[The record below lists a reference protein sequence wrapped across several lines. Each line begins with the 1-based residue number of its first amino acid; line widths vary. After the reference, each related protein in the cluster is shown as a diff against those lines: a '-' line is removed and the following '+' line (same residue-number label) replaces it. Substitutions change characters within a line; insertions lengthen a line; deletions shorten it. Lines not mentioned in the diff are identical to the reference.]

1 VIQTTDIESMD
12 DLDAG
17 QRRGVSRS
25 DQAYRFIVE
34 GIQSGRLVPG
44 TRLRETEL
52 AERTGLSRTPIR
64 EALSRLQLEGLL
76 TMDAARGLIVTE
88 LDHSMASELYAMR
101 EVLEGTA
108 ARLAARHASDVE
120 IDFLREINV
129 RDAELT
135 TAEALAAN
143 NRLFHETLYRCA
155 HNRYLVKTLNTLQ
168 ESMMLLGP
176 TTLAAAGR
184 AQTSRA
190 EHGAIVEALAR
201 RDPDAAETAARA
213 HIIAAYRIRLEQLFD
228 SHTQTDG
235 HGTHSLPPLTDG
247 LDTPT

>member
-1 VIQTTDIESMD
+1 MD
-12 DLDAG
+12 ELDTG
-17 QRRGVSRS
+17 QRRGISRS

-34 GIQSGRLVPG
+34 GIQSNQLRPG

-52 AERTGLSRTPIR
+52 AEQTGLSRTPIR

-88 LDHSMASELYAMR
+88 LDHSMTSELYAMR

-129 RDAELT
+129 RDAQFT

-155 HNRYLVKTLNTLQ
+155 HNRYLVKTLNSLQ
-168 ESMMLLGP
+168 ESMMLLGH
-176 TTLAAAGR
+176 TTLSTPGR
-184 AQTSRA
+184 AETSRA
-190 EHGAIVEALAR
+190 EHGAIVDALAR
-201 RDPDAAETAARA
+201 RDPDAAEEAARA
-213 HIIAAYRIRLEQLFD
+213 HIIAAYRIRLDQLFD
-228 SHTQTDG
+228 
-235 HGTHSLPPLTDG
+235 THAQAAPPNSTLE
-247 LDTPT
+247 

>member
-1 VIQTTDIESMD
+1 MD
-12 DLDAG
+12 DPDLG
-17 QRRGVSRS
+17 QRRGVTRS
-25 DQAYRFIVE
+25 DQAYSYIVE
-34 GIQSGRLVPG
+34 GIQSGRLSPG

-52 AERTGLSRTPIR
+52 AELTGLSRTPIR

-129 RDAELT
+129 RDAQLT
-135 TAEALAAN
+135 SSDALAAN

-168 ESMMLLGP
+168 ESMMLLGR
-176 TTLAAAGR
+176 TTLAAPGR
-184 AQTSRA
+184 AESSRA
-190 EHGAIVEALAR
+190 EHAAIVEALAR
-201 RDPDAAETAARA
+201 RDPDAAEQAARA
-213 HIIAAYRIRLEQLFD
+213 HIIAAYRIRLEQLFN
-228 SHTQTDG
+228 STTEAVGQAR
-235 HGTHSLPPLTDG
+235 PPLTDS
-247 LDTPT
+247 LPVPT

>member
-1 VIQTTDIESMD
+1 MNHAHNMD
-12 DLDAG
+12 DLDPG
-17 QRRGVSRS
+17 QRRGVTRS
-25 DQAYRFIVE
+25 DQAYQFIVE
-34 GIQSGRLVPG
+34 GIQSGRLAPG
-44 TRLRETEL
+44 TRLRETDL
-52 AERTGLSRTPIR
+52 AEKTGLSRTPIR

-76 TMDAARGLIVTE
+76 TMDATRGLIVTE

-120 IDFLREINV
+120 IDFLREVNI
-129 RDAELT
+129 RDAQLT

-168 ESMMLLGP
+168 ESMMLLGR
-176 TTLAAAGR
+176 TTLAAPGR
-184 AQTSRA
+184 AETSRA
-190 EHGAIVEALAR
+190 EHAAIVEALAR
-201 RDPDAAETAARA
+201 RDPDAAEHAARA

-228 SHTQTDG
+228 NTSENQGPSH
-235 HGTHSLPPLTDG
+235 PPLTDT
-247 LDTPT
+247 LPTPI

>member
-1 VIQTTDIESMD
+1 MD
-12 DLDAG
+12 DLDTG

-52 AERTGLSRTPIR
+52 AELTGLSRTPIR

-88 LDHSMASELYAMR
+88 LDYSMASELYAMR

-129 RDAELT
+129 RDAQLT
-135 TAEALAAN
+135 TSEALAAN

-176 TTLAAAGR
+176 TTLAAPGR
-184 AQTSRA
+184 AETSRA

-201 RDPDAAETAARA
+201 RDPDAAEAAARA
-213 HIIAAYRIRLEQLFD
+213 HIIAAYRIRLDQLFD
-228 SHTQTDG
+228 THTQPE
-235 HGTHSLPPLTDG
+235 SAAARPRPPLPDG
-247 LDTPT
+247 FPVPN

>member
-1 VIQTTDIESMD
+1 MD

-184 AQTSRA
+184 AETSRA

-201 RDPDAAETAARA
+201 RDPDAAESAARA
-213 HIIAAYRIRLEQLFD
+213 HIIAAYRIRLDQLFD
-228 SHTQTDG
+228 THTQPASQG
-235 HGTHSLPPLTDG
+235 SQPLPP
-247 LDTPT
+247 

>member
-1 VIQTTDIESMD
+1 MD
-12 DLDAG
+12 DAGLG

-25 DQAYRFIVE
+25 DQAYNYIVE
-34 GIQSGRLVPG
+34 GIQCGRLAPG

-52 AERTGLSRTPIR
+52 AELTGLSRTPIR

-129 RDAELT
+129 RDAQLT
-135 TAEALAAN
+135 SSEALAAN

-168 ESMMLLGP
+168 ESMMLLGR
-176 TTLAAAGR
+176 TTLAAPGR
-184 AQTSRA
+184 AESSRA
-190 EHGAIVEALAR
+190 EHAAIVEALAR
-201 RDPDAAETAARA
+201 RDPDAAEKAARA
-213 HIIAAYRIRLEQLFD
+213 HIIAAYRIRLEQLFN
-228 SHTQTDG
+228 SATETVG
-235 HGTHSLPPLTDG
+235 RTRPPLTDS
-247 LDTPT
+247 LPVPT

>member
-1 VIQTTDIESMD
+1 MNREHNMEGP
-12 DLDAG
+12 DLG
-17 QRRGVSRS
+17 QRRGVSRG
-25 DQAYRFIVE
+25 DQAYSYIVD
-34 GIQSGRLVPG
+34 GIQAGRLAPG

-52 AERTGLSRTPIR
+52 AEATGLSRTPIR

-129 RDAELT
+129 RDAQLT
-135 TAEALAAN
+135 SSEALAAN

-155 HNRYLVKTLNTLQ
+155 HNRYLVKTLYTLQ
-168 ESMMLLGP
+168 ESMMLLGR
-176 TTLAAAGR
+176 TTLAAPGR
-184 AQTSRA
+184 AESSRA
-190 EHGAIVEALAR
+190 EHAAIVEALAQ
-201 RDPDAAETAARA
+201 RDPDAAEQAARA
-213 HIIAAYRIRLEQLFD
+213 HIVAAYRIRLEQLFN
-228 SHTQTDG
+228 TATDTTG
-235 HGTHSLPPLTDG
+235 QAGSPLTDT
-247 LDTPT
+247 LPVPT